1 MSRRNTNN
9 IMASNLMV
17 QIILSGKSV
26 SSLHSIKLVT
36 AKIELD
42 LKYNADVVSV
52 TRC

>member
-1 MSRRNTNN
+1 MKLDILESCGCLVEIQIN

-42 LKYNADVVSV
+42 
-52 TRC
+52 